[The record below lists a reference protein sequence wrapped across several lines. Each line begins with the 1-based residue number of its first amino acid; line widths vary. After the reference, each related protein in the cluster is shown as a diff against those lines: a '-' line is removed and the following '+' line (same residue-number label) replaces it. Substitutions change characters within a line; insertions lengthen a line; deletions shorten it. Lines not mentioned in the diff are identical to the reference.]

1 MDKLRKIL
9 TSGGAVVLPTET
21 VYGLFAQALNEE
33 AVNSVYQLKQRPRD
47 KAMNLNVSN
56 LNDIIFFSQNTPFFL
71 EKLYNR
77 FMPGPLTI
85 ILKANDNVPFWVNS
99 GLDTVGFR
107 VPNHVKTLQLISET
121 GPLIGPSANISGNE
135 SGKKFSDIQAQ
146 FSVDLPG
153 IEDDQALTGIDST
166 ILDLSGQKARILP
179 VENQDQQD
187 EEQQHT
193 VLFQKA
199 DGVNATR
206 SGCFDCGADGG
217 LGHVCLLD
225 GWGELLGWIAGGGD
239 RSTTAR
245 NASRAREMRRVMSGR
260 VMSPMRDVAV
270 LAWSLHR
277 AP

>member
-1 MDKLRKIL
+1 MTMDKLRKIL

-33 AVNSVYQLKQRPRD
+33 AVNRVYQLKQRPRD

-56 LNDIIFFSQNTPFFL
+56 LNDIYFFSQNTPFFL

-166 ILDLSGQKARILP
+166 ILDLSGQKARILRQGAISR
-179 VENQDQQD
+179 E
-187 EEQQHT
+187 
-193 VLFQKA
+193 LIQKEIPEIEFE
-199 DGVNATR
+199 D
-206 SGCFDCGADGG
+206 
-217 LGHVCLLD
+217 
-225 GWGELLGWIAGGGD
+225 
-239 RSTTAR
+239 
-245 NASRAREMRRVMSGR
+245 
-260 VMSPMRDVAV
+260 
-270 LAWSLHR
+270 
-277 AP
+277 

>member
-33 AVNSVYQLKQRPRD
+33 AVNNVYQLKQRPRD

-56 LNDIIFFSQNTPFFL
+56 LNDINFFSQNTPFFL

-166 ILDLSGQKARILP
+166 ILDLSGQKARILR
-179 VENQDQQD
+179 QGAISR
-187 EEQQHT
+187 EEI
-193 VLFQKA
+193 QKA
-199 DGVNATR
+199 IPEIEFEV
-206 SGCFDCGADGG
+206 
-217 LGHVCLLD
+217 
-225 GWGELLGWIAGGGD
+225 
-239 RSTTAR
+239 
-245 NASRAREMRRVMSGR
+245 
-260 VMSPMRDVAV
+260 V
-270 LAWSLHR
+270 L
-277 AP
+277 

>member
-1 MDKLRKIL
+1 MIMDKLRKIL

-33 AVNSVYQLKQRPRD
+33 AVNNVYQLKQRPRD

-56 LNDIIFFSQNTPFFL
+56 LNDIKFFSQNTPSFL

-166 ILDLSGQKARILP
+166 ILDLSGQKARILRQGAISR
-179 VENQDQQD
+179 E
-187 EEQQHT
+187 
-193 VLFQKA
+193 LIQKEIPEIEFE
-199 DGVNATR
+199 D
-206 SGCFDCGADGG
+206 
-217 LGHVCLLD
+217 
-225 GWGELLGWIAGGGD
+225 
-239 RSTTAR
+239 
-245 NASRAREMRRVMSGR
+245 
-260 VMSPMRDVAV
+260 
-270 LAWSLHR
+270 
-277 AP
+277 

>member
-33 AVNSVYQLKQRPRD
+33 AVNSVYQLKQRPRE

-56 LNDIIFFSQNTPFFL
+56 LPDINFFSQNTPFFL

-166 ILDLSGQKARILP
+166 ILDLSGQKARILRQGAISR
-179 VENQDQQD
+179 E
-187 EEQQHT
+187 
-193 VLFQKA
+193 LIQKEIPEIEFE
-199 DGVNATR
+199 D
-206 SGCFDCGADGG
+206 
-217 LGHVCLLD
+217 
-225 GWGELLGWIAGGGD
+225 
-239 RSTTAR
+239 
-245 NASRAREMRRVMSGR
+245 
-260 VMSPMRDVAV
+260 
-270 LAWSLHR
+270 
-277 AP
+277 

>member
-1 MDKLRKIL
+1 MIMDKLRKIL

-33 AVNSVYQLKQRPRD
+33 AVNNVYHLKQRPRD

-56 LNDIIFFSQNTPFFL
+56 LNDIIFFSQNRPFFL

-166 ILDLSGQKARILP
+166 ILDLSGQKARILRQGAISR
-179 VENQDQQD
+179 E
-187 EEQQHT
+187 
-193 VLFQKA
+193 LIQKEIPEIEFE
-199 DGVNATR
+199 D
-206 SGCFDCGADGG
+206 
-217 LGHVCLLD
+217 
-225 GWGELLGWIAGGGD
+225 
-239 RSTTAR
+239 
-245 NASRAREMRRVMSGR
+245 
-260 VMSPMRDVAV
+260 
-270 LAWSLHR
+270 
-277 AP
+277 

>member
-1 MDKLRKIL
+1 MTMDKLRKIL

-33 AVNSVYQLKQRPRD
+33 AVNRVYQLKQRPRD

-56 LNDIIFFSQNTPFFL
+56 LNDIYFFSQNTPFFL

-146 FSVDLPG
+146 FSVDLPC

-166 ILDLSGQKARILP
+166 ILDLSGQKARILRQGAISR
-179 VENQDQQD
+179 E
-187 EEQQHT
+187 
-193 VLFQKA
+193 LIQKEIPEIEFE
-199 DGVNATR
+199 D
-206 SGCFDCGADGG
+206 
-217 LGHVCLLD
+217 
-225 GWGELLGWIAGGGD
+225 
-239 RSTTAR
+239 
-245 NASRAREMRRVMSGR
+245 
-260 VMSPMRDVAV
+260 
-270 LAWSLHR
+270 
-277 AP
+277 

>member
-33 AVNSVYQLKQRPRD
+33 AVNNVYHLKQRPRD

-56 LNDIIFFSQNTPFFL
+56 LNYIIFFSQNTPFFL

-166 ILDLSGQKARILP
+166 ILDLSGQKARILRQGAISR
-179 VENQDQQD
+179 E
-187 EEQQHT
+187 
-193 VLFQKA
+193 LIQKEIPEIEFE
-199 DGVNATR
+199 D
-206 SGCFDCGADGG
+206 
-217 LGHVCLLD
+217 
-225 GWGELLGWIAGGGD
+225 
-239 RSTTAR
+239 
-245 NASRAREMRRVMSGR
+245 
-260 VMSPMRDVAV
+260 
-270 LAWSLHR
+270 
-277 AP
+277 